1 MKKQSKITVWFR
13 QIRGP
18 FLVLSV
24 VLVLIGIAAAG
35 RDGYNPRWFDA
46 VLLITG
52 VVLAHISVNLFNEL
66 SDYKTKIDEH
76 TLPTPFSGGSGMMQA
91 GLTNPKKV
99 TGVAYTALILAGFI
113 GLYFCVAGS
122 WVILVFIICGGVAV
136 RFYTSH
142 LARWL
147 LGEFFSGLTL
157 GTFVILGSY
166 MALTGRLNIDILFI
180 SIPPGLLTFLLLF
193 LNEFPDAEAD
203 RKGGRYH
210 LVIRF
215 GKKKSAIIYIAVL
228 IVIYILILTAP
239 FILNIPITVLLALLT
254 LPIAST
260 AAVKIVKFHSNT
272 PKLVPALAMNIMVVI
287 LTDLLLAIG
296 YFI

>member
-24 VLVLIGIAAAG
+24 ALVLIGIAAAG

-99 TGVAYTALILAGFI
+99 AGVAYTALIFAGFI
-113 GLYFCVAGS
+113 GLYFCVTGS

-210 LVIRF
+210 LVIHF

-228 IVIYILILTAP
+228 IVIYILILTSP
-239 FILNIPITVLLALLT
+239 FILNIPITVLVALLT
-254 LPIAST
+254 LPIASA

-272 PKLVPALAMNIMVVI
+272 PKLVPALAMNVMVVI

>member
-254 LPIAST
+254 LPIASA